1 MAKAVDLKFDDGFR
15 EYAINGDENK
25 IIRFNPTDYNIKKR
39 ATEAVEKI
47 KAMAEKYESMGVD
60 DLTAEEVL
68 DTETRKMINYICGSD
83 VCSVALGNTHA
94 MTICGSAPIYENFLN
109 ALIPLIESE
118 VKAAQKKVS
127 KKAKSYIDNV
137 KDIKQ

>member
-1 MAKAVDLKFDDGFR
+1 MAKAVNLKFNDGLK

-39 ATEAVEKI
+39 ADEAAKKI
-47 KAMAEKYESMGVD
+47 ESIAEEYKNKGID
-60 DLTAEEVL
+60 DLTAVEVL

-83 VCSVALGNTHA
+83 VCSVAFGSTHA
-94 MTICGSAPIYENFLN
+94 MTICGGAPLYENFLN

-118 VKAAQKKVS
+118 VKAAQKKVG
-127 KKAKSYIDNV
+127 KKAKGYIDNV
-137 KDIKQ
+137 KGAK

>member
-1 MAKAVDLKFDDGFR
+1 MAKAVNLKFNDGLK

-39 ATEAVEKI
+39 ADEAAKKI
-47 KAMAEKYESMGVD
+47 ESIAEEYKNKGVD
-60 DLTAEEVL
+60 DLTAVEVL

-83 VCSVALGNTHA
+83 VCSVAFGSTHA
-94 MTICGSAPIYENFLN
+94 MTICGGTPLYENFLN

-118 VKAAQKKVS
+118 VKAAQKKVG
-127 KKAKSYIDNV
+127 KKAKGYIDNV
-137 KDIKQ
+137 KGAK